1 MSAQCRI
8 LSLAFLTLV
17 FLFGFSPHAAGDALR
32 ITMQPD
38 DLGPFQP
45 GIGGFIDLAVA
56 LEIFDAE
63 ADGIDTQGL
72 GGIAFDIFTDTGL
85 TIPNW
90 SPAPTGESGIYGPAD
105 VEAFRYEWSSLPDP
119 QFIGGYGFDGSNLGF
134 MGTSQEDDLLGFGQ
148 ALPLVWVADVQP
160 NAPGLQ
166 PRALAGIGYGERPAG
181 GDWLF
186 ALGEIPIPTDPGLYT
201 VELVPSLGHYILPGI
216 DLTVDQEGGY
226 RGAFE
231 DHQLLGGSFAFTVVP
246 EPGGLLLGVIGLT
259 LMTRRCRAGRRP
271 IPAGSRGRDAGS

>member
-1 MSAQCRI
+1 MSRQNRVLAF
-8 LSLAFLTLV
+8 AFLTLV
-17 FLFGFSPHAAGDALR
+17 FLFGFSRNAAGDALR
-32 ITMQPD
+32 VTMQPD

-45 GIGGFIDLAVA
+45 GIGGFIDLAVP

-72 GGIAFDIFTDTGL
+72 GSVAFDLFTDTSL
-85 TIPNW
+85 TVP
-90 SPAPTGESGIYGPAD
+90 SMSLAPTGESGIYGPAIIMD
-105 VEAFRYEWSSLPDP
+105 GRYLPGPFVDP
-119 QFIGGYGFDGSNLGF
+119 QFLGGYGLDGFDYPY
-134 MGTSQEDDLLGFGQ
+134 GTPVGDDLLGIGQ
-148 ALPLVWVADVQP
+148 SLPLTWMADVEP

-166 PRALAGIGYGERPAG
+166 PWSLAGIGYGERPAG

-201 VELVPSLGHYILPGI
+201 VELVPYVGSYILPDV
-216 DLTVDQEGGY
+216 DLTVDHAGGY

-231 DHQLLGGSFAFTVVP
+231 DHQLIGDSFAFTVVP
-246 EPGGLLLGVIGLT
+246 EPGGFLLGVIGLT
-259 LMTRRCRAGRRP
+259 LMTRRRRAGRRP